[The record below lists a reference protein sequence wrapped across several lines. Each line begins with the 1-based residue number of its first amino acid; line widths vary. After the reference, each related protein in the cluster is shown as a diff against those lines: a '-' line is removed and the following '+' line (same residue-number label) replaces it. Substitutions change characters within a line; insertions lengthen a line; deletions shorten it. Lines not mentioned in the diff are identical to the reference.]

1 MKRICK
7 QCGKEFF
14 LSQSEL
20 NFYRSKKLAFPK
32 RCKECRANNKGDDS
46 NVDEKSNESSDI
58 QNTSKPQKAANMQNA
73 SKPQKAANMQSTS
86 KPQKAANKQNTGKPQ
101 GNSKNQSSN
110 THKPQNNRQQYGGK
124 PQNDRSTPYVPTY
137 GQNVPKETNKGVVIA
152 AILLIV
158 GLIVAGLLIFNAID
172 KQKDDDNIVGETV
185 TDITVDEP
193 VVTVDEP
200 VVTVDEPVE
209 TTDEPVVIADELVV
223 EVDAS
228 QNVAEDIAPVT
239 RQYTFASKKLLD
251 EHYQKHGI
259 EMGFAS
265 AADYEKAASDVVNN
279 PNALTKKE
287 AEDND
292 DVYYVE
298 ATNEFVVVSTRGF
311 IRTYFKP
318 NNGKKY
324 YDKQ

>member
-1 MKRICK
+1 MKRTCK

-32 RCKECRANNKGDDS
+32 RCKECRANNKGNS
-46 NVDEKSNESSDI
+46 AGGSEKPI
-58 QNTSKPQKAANMQNA
+58 GTQNS
-73 SKPQKAANMQSTS
+73 
-86 KPQKAANKQNTGKPQ
+86 GK
-101 GNSKNQSSN
+101 S
-110 THKPQNNRQQYGGK
+110 QNNRQQYAVK

-200 VVTVDEPVE
+200 VEIADEPVETTDDPVETTDEPVE
-209 TTDEPVVIADELVV
+209 TTDEPVVIVDELVV

-265 AADYEKAASDVVNN
+265 AEDYEKAASDVVNN